1 MCASLLEPGEA
12 QASSG
17 PCAAVLRTSEEGP
30 LRLRWWWL
38 GTPERAQLLWCARCC
53 RAGLKEQDLAARSV
67 RCLYLPR
74 TILNKAANSRGVKC
88 DEFCVRLIVRLTK
101 TNRIWGSLRSSNH
114 QVIRENPAS
123 RGTKYRQ
130 RFLSVSKV
138 SILTY
143 LLTGEKDAREEK
155 TTNGAPTCVRV
166 RARLPPKNG
175 FDTPPKY
182 VFSPFSLYLQCI
194 LSAIHPLY
202 LRHSD
207 VLYRCVFSRYVV
219 RYRSGIGLHAWCL
232 HVLSIQYM
240 RLYRRFSILN
250 DTHRYMTS
258 LSPLPR
264 GCCACVSIQEA
275 PSCPLV

>member
-1 MCASLLEPGEA
+1 VSPQRPGGRRPEIDPSGRTIG
-12 QASSG
+12 SSG
-17 PCAAVLRTSEEGP
+17 
-30 LRLRWWWL
+30 
-38 GTPERAQLLWCARCC
+38 
-53 RAGLKEQDLAARSV
+53 GLTQSGG
-67 RCLYLPR
+67 C
-74 TILNKAANSRGVKC
+74 
-88 DEFCVRLIVRLTK
+88 
-101 TNRIWGSLRSSNH
+101 
-114 QVIRENPAS
+114 
-123 RGTKYRQ
+123 
-130 RFLSVSKV
+130 SKRR
-138 SILTY
+138 SILATVP
-143 LLTGEKDAREEK
+143 A
-155 TTNGAPTCVRV
+155 APTPLGV

-175 FDTPPKY
+175 SDTPPKY

-275 PSCPLV
+275 PSCILTYLCLTNECIFLCPRP

>member
-1 MCASLLEPGEA
+1 MGTTRGHTFPVEHSRGARTHSAPLALNRGKHQLVSLRA
-12 QASSG
+12 
-17 PCAAVLRTSEEGP
+17 
-30 LRLRWWWL
+30 RLGVW
-38 GTPERAQLLWCARCC
+38 E
-53 RAGLKEQDLAARSV
+53 ARSW
-67 RCLYLPR
+67 CHQCNTLLAGPR
-74 TILNKAANSRGVKC
+74 A
-88 DEFCVRLIVRLTK
+88 
-101 TNRIWGSLRSSNH
+101 
-114 QVIRENPAS
+114 
-123 RGTKYRQ
+123 
-130 RFLSVSKV
+130 
-138 SILTY
+138 
-143 LLTGEKDAREEK
+143 
-155 TTNGAPTCVRV
+155 RV

>member
-1 MCASLLEPGEA
+1 MSYALSTLLHR
-12 QASSG
+12 
-17 PCAAVLRTSEEGP
+17 AAEG
-30 LRLRWWWL
+30 
-38 GTPERAQLLWCARCC
+38 G
-53 RAGLKEQDLAARSV
+53 K
-67 RCLYLPR
+67 
-74 TILNKAANSRGVKC
+74 
-88 DEFCVRLIVRLTK
+88 
-101 TNRIWGSLRSSNH
+101 H
-114 QVIRENPAS
+114 H
-123 RGTKYRQ
+123 
-130 RFLSVSKV
+130 
-138 SILTY
+138 
-143 LLTGEKDAREEK
+143 
-155 TTNGAPTCVRV
+155 RV

-175 FDTPPKY
+175 SDTPPKH

>member
-1 MCASLLEPGEA
+1 
-12 QASSG
+12 
-17 PCAAVLRTSEEGP
+17 VRV
-30 LRLRWWWL
+30 RW
-38 GTPERAQLLWCARCC
+38 R
-53 RAGLKEQDLAARSV
+53 RS
-67 RCLYLPR
+67 
-74 TILNKAANSRGVKC
+74 
-88 DEFCVRLIVRLTK
+88 TK
-101 TNRIWGSLRSSNH
+101 RSSLFTKRSSLHGRTRFAKVGPPRGRGSNLLK
-114 QVIRENPAS
+114 S
-123 RGTKYRQ
+123 RRP
-130 RFLSVSKV
+130 L
-138 SILTY
+138 I
-143 LLTGEKDAREEK
+143 
-155 TTNGAPTCVRV
+155 CRV

>member
-1 MCASLLEPGEA
+1 MSRWAAAPRSRAPLHISAKQSQHTVGGTACWDCLTAMPI
-12 QASSG
+12 G
-17 PCAAVLRTSEEGP
+17 PKLTMRQEG
-30 LRLRWWWL
+30 
-38 GTPERAQLLWCARCC
+38 
-53 RAGLKEQDLAARSV
+53 
-67 RCLYLPR
+67 
-74 TILNKAANSRGVKC
+74 
-88 DEFCVRLIVRLTK
+88 
-101 TNRIWGSLRSSNH
+101 
-114 QVIRENPAS
+114 
-123 RGTKYRQ
+123 
-130 RFLSVSKV
+130 
-138 SILTY
+138 
-143 LLTGEKDAREEK
+143 
-155 TTNGAPTCVRV
+155 V

-258 LSPLPR
+258 RSPLPR

>member
-1 MCASLLEPGEA
+1 MAYYLQSGNCRLRPRPLLNVIAQCLGVQKVDIKLVIPLSQSHGEMLSCPGRDLRRGRAAHMCLITSDIYVSPRTPGRPDGRPGRPHHQRTKHAPLHAPRAARLACRHGASRVRGRGPG
-12 QASSG
+12 
-17 PCAAVLRTSEEGP
+17 R
-30 LRLRWWWL
+30 LRL
-38 GTPERAQLLWCARCC
+38 G
-53 RAGLKEQDLAARSV
+53 
-67 RCLYLPR
+67 
-74 TILNKAANSRGVKC
+74 SRVWQG
-88 DEFCVRLIVRLTK
+88 
-101 TNRIWGSLRSSNH
+101 
-114 QVIRENPAS
+114 
-123 RGTKYRQ
+123 
-130 RFLSVSKV
+130 
-138 SILTY
+138 
-143 LLTGEKDAREEK
+143 
-155 TTNGAPTCVRV
+155 RV

>member
-1 MCASLLEPGEA
+1 MHPSTVRVKYSVYPPSQTYQEHALAGGG
-12 QASSG
+12 SG
-17 PCAAVLRTSEEGP
+17 L
-30 LRLRWWWL
+30 
-38 GTPERAQLLWCARCC
+38 
-53 RAGLKEQDLAARSV
+53 
-67 RCLYLPR
+67 
-74 TILNKAANSRGVKC
+74 
-88 DEFCVRLIVRLTK
+88 
-101 TNRIWGSLRSSNH
+101 WGSSCRPSACGRLWA
-114 QVIRENPAS
+114 PS
-123 RGTKYRQ
+123 RWR
-130 RFLSVSKV
+130 
-138 SILTY
+138 
-143 LLTGEKDAREEK
+143 TGSMD
-155 TTNGAPTCVRV
+155 GGGSHRV